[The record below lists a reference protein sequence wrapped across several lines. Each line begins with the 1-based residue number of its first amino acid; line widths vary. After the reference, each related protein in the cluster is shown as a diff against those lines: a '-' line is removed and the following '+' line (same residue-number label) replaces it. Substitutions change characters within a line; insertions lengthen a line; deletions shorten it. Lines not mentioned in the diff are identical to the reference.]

1 MTRGRVAW
9 PGLPLLALVA
19 IITITAAWWGL
30 ALWPVGA
37 AEPEWLAR
45 TRSACFGSVPGGLPD
60 AGGWILLVGEPAGM
74 VGLLV
79 AIWGRSLRADLRRI
93 RAHRGWW
100 LVGSALA
107 AVVIASPVALGMS
120 LTRRHALGRVSS
132 AGPGATLTRLD
143 IAAPVIALT
152 DQYGQ
157 RVSLADYPGH
167 PVLVTFAYGH
177 CTTVC
182 PTVVRDVLAIR
193 RSVGRLDLPLVVI
206 TLDPWRDTAD
216 RLPTLVAHWEL
227 ESRDRVLSGSVAEVE
242 AALDALGIGR
252 RRDTTTGDIEHG
264 VTVMLLD
271 EKAKIAWRLDGA
283 VWRLGGLLRQR
294 RYSR

>member
-1 MTRGRVAW
+1 MTRERAAW
-9 PGLPLLALVA
+9 PGLPLFALVA
-19 IITITAAWWGL
+19 ITVITAAWWGL
-30 ALWPVGA
+30 ALWPASA

-45 TRSACFGSVPGGLPD
+45 TRAACFGSVPGGLPD
-60 AGGWILLVGEPAGM
+60 AGGWVLLVGEPAGM
-74 VGLLV
+74 VGMLI

-93 RAHRGWW
+93 RAQRGWW
-100 LVGSALA
+100 LVGGTLA

-120 LTRRHALGRVSS
+120 LTRRHAFGRVSN
-132 AGPGATLTRLD
+132 AGPGATLTRLNVD
-143 IAAPVIALT
+143 APVMALT
-152 DQYGQ
+152 DQYGR
-157 RVSLADYPGH
+157 RVSFADYAGQPA
-167 PVLVTFAYGH
+167 LVTFAYGH

-182 PTVVRDVLAIR
+182 PTVVRDVLAVR
-193 RSVGRLDLPLVVI
+193 RSVARPDLPLLVI

-227 ESRDRVLSGSVAEVE
+227 GSADRVVSGDVPEVE
-242 AALDALGIGR
+242 AVLDALGIGR

-271 EKAKIAWRLDGA
+271 EKAKIVWRLDGG
-283 VWRLGGLLRQR
+283 VWRLGDLLRR